1 MTESADV
8 KKATESGAAD
18 LLSDDN
24 ILDSDEL
31 FDLDMPLDEP
41 QPGDDLNQE
50 DAVDQTIT
58 EQPDADITQ
67 DRADFADL
75 DGAFEASMED
85 VLSASMDDDVP
96 DALPDRRK
104 SDKPV
109 KATDPDE
116 MPELAKDDALPDA
129 PAEETA
135 APATPVAQSSTTA
148 DSLTTPAQQPD
159 DEEDALFSRL
169 DEADTDVD
177 EAEFDIDLP
186 EEISAPAGKTNI
198 SDIES
203 DLAFLTGHA
212 SGDADSP
219 SDKLPE
225 TAALEEHTAEAK
237 TDQPTENPDRTT
249 TPPNST
255 PVAEPQKD
263 GANNMK
269 LLANSMIYILGAVL
283 ALIVGGATW
292 LASSATDRV
301 GELERTTAPLAQEN
315 RDNGQARQQR
325 LTMLETQAQAYE
337 QRIAELE
344 QQVHTMTAVLSSTA
358 SKNWQETMAEP
369 AAEEET
375 PAVTEPASTVVDAV
389 TTPVVTITPPAKPEP
404 QPEAQPK
411 PEPKATTPAIAKGSW
426 VVNMTSYETQKEAER
441 EIVNFKARGIKAEY
455 VRVQIKGKLWFR
467 LRTTGFHSEHEA
479 LAYEKYLQDMQ
490 DIDAWR
496 QKL

>member
-1 MTESADV
+1 
-8 KKATESGAAD
+8 
-18 LLSDDN
+18 
-24 ILDSDEL
+24 
-31 FDLDMPLDEP
+31 
-41 QPGDDLNQE
+41 
-50 DAVDQTIT
+50 
-58 EQPDADITQ
+58 
-67 DRADFADL
+67 
-75 DGAFEASMED
+75 
-85 VLSASMDDDVP
+85 
-96 DALPDRRK
+96 
-104 SDKPV
+104 
-109 KATDPDE
+109 
-116 MPELAKDDALPDA
+116 
-129 PAEETA
+129 
-135 APATPVAQSSTTA
+135 
-148 DSLTTPAQQPD
+148 
-159 DEEDALFSRL
+159 
-169 DEADTDVD
+169 
-177 EAEFDIDLP
+177 
-186 EEISAPAGKTNI
+186 
-198 SDIES
+198 
-203 DLAFLTGHA
+203 
-212 SGDADSP
+212 
-219 SDKLPE
+219 
-225 TAALEEHTAEAK
+225 
-237 TDQPTENPDRTT
+237 
-249 TPPNST
+249 
-255 PVAEPQKD
+255 
-263 GANNMK
+263 MK

-315 RDNGQARQQR
+315 RDNGHARQQR

-337 QRIAELE
+337 QRLAELE

-358 SKNWQETMAEP
+358 TKNWQETMAEP
-369 AAEEET
+369 SAEEET
-375 PAVTEPASTVVDAV
+375 PAITEPASTVVDAV